1 MKEGSSPPY
10 LNSTLKEGKYS
21 QYLTLPSDTGRSPFN
36 LGRILLANPQGSKL
50 SYLVELYT
58 KHDGFKKRRANKG
71 FVPAPAPEG
80 QIPAPDSPLFLN
92 DTVSDRYK
100 KRALRQIRYLERL
113 SLVNIKKDSD
123 NCLWVSPEQALLN
136 LILLESNYARRERQD
151 KKGRLPKHAN
161 PKRINS
167 ALNFMEIKPREY
179 PSWDHLKDKTGE
191 ALDKAVH
198 NFGEYLNEVED
209 KAIVLKEIDTGKL
222 FTLPY
227 RTRFTDMGTAL
238 RAVKRYEG
246 IWDKVN
252 HYEYTRAVHLTLTSD
267 PYLHEN
273 IYDCNRHFGRAFT
286 DFQRALSREIGVN
299 LPYIR
304 VNEFTDSCLLHSHV
318 VYFGRPWLLNS
329 FKISDMWEHAGQGE
343 IVDIYSLKKKE
354 GGWHYA
360 RSRPHDS
367 PDGETASR
375 YLEKYLKKALGKVG
389 EGEGMEPYW
398 TWGTRFFTY
407 SQALAPE
414 IAEASGTSGRYQIL
428 GTWNREEAQSLCAR
442 A

>member
-1 MKEGSSPPY
+1 LKEGSLAPY
-10 LNSTLKEGKYS
+10 LSSTLKEG
-21 QYLTLPSDTGRSPFN
+21 QFLTLPSDTGRSPFN
-36 LGRILLANPQGSKL
+36 LGKILLANPQGTNL
-50 SYLVELYT
+50 PYLVELYT
-58 KHDGFKKRRANKG
+58 KHEGFKKQRKNKG
-71 FVPAPAPEG
+71 FVPLPTPGG
-80 QIPAPDSPLFLN
+80 QIPAPNAPLILN
-92 DTVSDRYK
+92 DTALKRYRQRVSRHIDK
-100 KRALRQIRYLERL
+100 MEALG
-113 SLVNIKKDSD
+113 LVNIRKDSF
-123 NCLWVSPEQALLN
+123 NLIWITPEQPLLN
-136 LILLESNYARRERQD
+136 LILLESNYARRD
-151 KKGRLPKHAN
+151 SVHKKGRLPKHAN

-222 FTLPY
+222 FTFPY
-227 RTRFTDMGTAL
+227 RTRFTDMGTAMK
-238 RAVKRYEG
+238 AVKRYEG

-286 DFQRALSREIGVN
+286 DFQRALSREIGVT

-318 VYFGRPWLLNS
+318 VYFGRPYLLNA
-329 FKISDMWEHAGQGE
+329 FQISDMWEHAGQGE
-343 IVDIYSLKKKE
+343 IVDIYSLKKKD

-360 RSRPHDS
+360 RSRPKDS

-414 IAEASGTSGRYQIL
+414 IEKASAASGRYQVL
-428 GTWNREEAQSLCAR
+428 GAWNRAEAESLCAGIS
-442 A
+442 